1 MKGMRWVK
9 ILKSTLKTEVVFD
22 DEMTNKYVVR
32 KEWNKSKKA
41 ALVIMKSAGDTNE
54 IEQDHT
60 TMYVTNNLARLGYGT
75 AIIMNLFPT
84 IDGANTNSS
93 AVENLK
99 HLQEELTKVDDV
111 VIAVGTGIETN
122 KEAVSRLKMMIAILL
137 DKKANL
143 LQIEGPKGRKGFHP
157 LYPAVKHEWKLA
169 PYESEEMSV

>member
-1 MKGMRWVK
+1 MK

-22 DEMTNKYVVR
+22 EALANKYVVR

-41 ALVIMKSAGDTNE
+41 ALVIMKSAGETNE

-84 IDGANTNSS
+84 IEGANTNSS

-122 KEAVSRLKMMIAILL
+122 KEAVNRLKMMVAILL
-137 DKKANL
+137 DKRANL
-143 LQIEGPKGRKGFHP
+143 LQIECPRGRKGFHP
-157 LYPAVKHEWKLA
+157 LYPAVKNEWNLV
-169 PYESEEMSV
+169 PYEYVGMNV

>member
-1 MKGMRWVK
+1 MK

-22 DEMTNKYVVR
+22 DALANKYVVR

-41 ALVIMKSAGDTNE
+41 ALVIMKSAGETNE

-84 IDGANTNSS
+84 IEGANTNSS

-99 HLQEELTKVDDV
+99 HLKEELIKVDDV
-111 VIAVGTGIETN
+111 IIAVGTGIETN
-122 KEAVSRLKMMIAILL
+122 KEAVSHLKMMVVILL

-143 LQIEGPKGRKGFHP
+143 LQIECPKGRKGFHP
-157 LYPAVKHEWKLA
+157 LYPAVKNEWNLV
-169 PYESEEMSV
+169 PYEYVELSV

>member
-1 MKGMRWVK
+1 MK
-9 ILKSTLKTEVVFD
+9 ILKSTLKTEIVFD

-32 KEWNKSKKA
+32 KEWNKSKKT
-41 ALVIMKSAGDTNE
+41 ALVIMKSAGETNE

-60 TMYVTNNLARLGYGT
+60 TMYVTNNLARLGYGA

-84 IDGANTNSS
+84 IEGANTNGS

-99 HLQEELTKVDDV
+99 HLQEELIKVDDV

-122 KEAVSRLKMMIAILL
+122 KEAVTRLKMMVAILL

-143 LQIEGPKGRKGFHP
+143 LQIECPRGRKGFHP
-157 LYPAVKHEWKLA
+157 LYPAVKNEWNLV
-169 PYESEEMSV
+169 PYEYLEMEV

>member
-1 MKGMRWVK
+1 MK

-22 DEMTNKYVVR
+22 DAMSNKYVVR

-84 IDGANTNSS
+84 IKGANTNSS

-122 KEAVSRLKMMIAILL
+122 KEAVNRLKMMVAMLL
-137 DKKANL
+137 DKQANL
-143 LQIEGPKGRKGFHP
+143 LQIECPKGRKGFHP
-157 LYPAVKHEWKLA
+157 LYPAVKNGWSLV
-169 PYESEEMSV
+169 PYEHVEA

>member
-1 MKGMRWVK
+1 MK

-22 DEMTNKYVVR
+22 DEMANKYVVR
-32 KEWNKSKKA
+32 KEWSKSKKT
-41 ALVIMKSAGDTNE
+41 ALVIMKSAGETNE

-60 TMYVTNNLARLGYGT
+60 TMYVTNNLARLGYGA

-84 IDGANTNSS
+84 IEGVNTNSS

-99 HLQEELTKVDDV
+99 YLQKELTKVDDV

-122 KEAVSRLKMMIAILL
+122 KEAVSRLKMVVAMLL

-143 LQIEGPKGRKGFHP
+143 LQIECPKGRKGFHP
-157 LYPAVKHEWKLA
+157 LYPAVKNGWSLV
-169 PYESEEMSV
+169 PYKYEDMQPQIES

>member
-1 MKGMRWVK
+1 MK

-22 DEMTNKYVVR
+22 DAMSNKYVVR

-60 TMYVTNNLARLGYGT
+60 TMYVTNNLARLGYGS

-84 IDGANTNSS
+84 IEGANTNSS
-93 AVENLK
+93 AIENLK
-99 HLQEELTKVDDV
+99 HLQEEVTKVDEV

-122 KEAVSRLKMMIAILL
+122 KEAMNRLKMIVAILL
-137 DKKANL
+137 DKKANIF
-143 LQIEGPKGRKGFHP
+143 QIECPKGRKGFHP
-157 LYPAVKHEWKLA
+157 LYPAVKNEWILV
-169 PYESEEMSV
+169 PYEYMEV

>member
-1 MKGMRWVK
+1 MK

-22 DEMTNKYVVR
+22 DDMANKYVVR

-41 ALVIMKSAGDTNE
+41 ALVIMKSAGETNE

-60 TMYVTNNLARLGYGT
+60 TMYVTNNLARLGYGA

-84 IDGANTNSS
+84 IEGVNTNSS

-99 HLQEELTKVDDV
+99 YLQEELTKVDDV

-122 KEAVSRLKMMIAILL
+122 KEAVSRLKMIVAILL

-143 LQIEGPKGRKGFHP
+143 LQIECPKGRKGFHP
-157 LYPAVKHEWKLA
+157 LYPAVKNRWNLV
-169 PYESEEMSV
+169 PYEYEDVQPQIES

>member
-1 MKGMRWVK
+1 MK

-22 DEMTNKYVVR
+22 DDMANKYVVR
-32 KEWNKSKKA
+32 KEWIKSKKT
-41 ALVIMKSAGDTNE
+41 ALVIMKSAGETNE

-60 TMYVTNNLARLGYGT
+60 TMYVTNNLARLGYGA

-84 IDGANTNSS
+84 IEGANTNSS

-99 HLQEELTKVDDV
+99 YLQGELTKVDDV

-122 KEAVSRLKMMIAILL
+122 KEAVSRLKMMVAILL

-143 LQIEGPKGRKGFHP
+143 YQIECPNGRRGFHP
-157 LYPAVKHEWKLA
+157 LYPAVKNEWSLV
-169 PYESEEMSV
+169 PYEYAKM